1 LTTGAYPKG
10 ISGYL
15 RATDTDSR
23 IIVRHNSG
31 TTKKLVS
38 ITTAGVA
45 TDISTGT
52 DIASNNKMRFINTND
67 NLYCMNGSDPYG
79 KLNGITYTTLKQAAI
94 QFKGTGSKS
103 DLSVIPQ
110 NTTAY
115 TYIIEIDAN
124 GTPDTFKRNKD

>member
-1 LTTGAYPKG
+1 
-10 ISGYL
+10 
-15 RATDTDSR
+15 
-23 IIVRHNSG
+23 
-31 TTKKLVS
+31 LVS

-45 TDISTGT
+45 TDVTTGT

-79 KLNGITYTTLKQAAI
+79 KLNGTTYTTLKQAAI
-94 QFKGTGSKS
+94 QFKGTGLKS